1 VSSGLAHLDP
11 SEGLGLF
18 TDGSASTKDRS
29 GGWAYVIIDAFD
41 GEHHASGGASDTT
54 ISRME
59 LSAWIKGLDCIYD
72 CFGPST
78 IVVWSDSEYV
88 GLGAMDRTRKRN
100 KNVDLWDE
108 LDMIIDNHLYV
119 EFRHV
124 KGHNGDVFNEM
135 CDKLAGEARVAHQ
148 AAVD

>member
-1 VSSGLAHLDP
+1 VSNGLEHLDP
-11 SEGLGLF
+11 SEGLGVY

-29 GGWAYVIIDAFD
+29 GGWAFVIIDAFD
-41 GEHHASGGASDTT
+41 GEYHEAGSDTDTT

-59 LSAWIKGLDCIYD
+59 LEAWINGLSCIYNN
-72 CFGPST
+72 FGAQT
-78 IVVWSDSEYV
+78 IVVWSDSQYV
-88 GLGAMDRTRKRN
+88 GYGAMDRTRKRN

-108 LDMIIDNHLYV
+108 LDMIIDKHLYV

-135 CDKLAGEARVAHQ
+135 CDKLAGEARLAHK
-148 AAVD
+148 